1 MYRPAQC
8 TGYDDSANM
17 LVYLANG
24 GLHGVPGTA
33 DIVKQDNLLP

>member
-1 MYRPAQC
+1 MYRPAEC
-8 TGYDDSANM
+8 NGYGDSATM
-17 LVYLANG
+17 LLYLANG